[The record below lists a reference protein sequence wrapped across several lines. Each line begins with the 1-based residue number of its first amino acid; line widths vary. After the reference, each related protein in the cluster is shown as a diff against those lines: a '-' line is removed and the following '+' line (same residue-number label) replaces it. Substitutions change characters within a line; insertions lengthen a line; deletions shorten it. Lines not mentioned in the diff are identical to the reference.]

1 MAKSN
6 NNTNHNNNKKAHRNG
21 IKRPQKQRY
30 SSLRGVDQKFLRNQ
44 RFAKRYALKPSE
56 QRSIDR
62 SKFRKE
68 QKLVKA
74 AMIDICRVR
83 RLVNKNKN
91 DQQKKSADERKK
103 LWKEAKKAG
112 KTIAQFEKELRE
124 KAIALLKENSEK
136 NKAERKKAKEEK
148 AKAKAEAPKAAATT
162 TAAATAESK
171 LSKTKKKRAE
181 IRSRREKD
189 ERRKINFLALRRIK
203 YFENRKSNKLSAFK
217 KSSEKQKRKRLIIK
231 TQLYNELRERT
242 RERRTRRFANQRI
255 RDALKKVKKARE
267 EAKAAGKPYPRK
279 AKKEKKESKAK
290 AKFAKPGKKAV
301 KKATHDANVAKTAD
315 KKATKDANVAKAAV
329 KPKKKTS
336 KKTTESHKL
345 RENARGLPNRLT
357 PPLKV
362 DGKLK
367 KTLLTEIRNEK
378 KDRAVKRKEKKNKND
393 AQKKVETPKV

>member
-1 MAKSN
+1 
-6 NNTNHNNNKKAHRNG
+6 
-21 IKRPQKQRY
+21 
-30 SSLRGVDQKFLRNQ
+30 LRGVDQKFLRNQ

-91 DQQKKSADERKK
+91 AQQKKSADERRK

-112 KTIAQFEKELRE
+112 KTIAQFEKDLRE
-124 KAIALLKENSEK
+124 KAIALIKENSEK
-136 NKAERKKAKEEK
+136 NKAEKKKTKEEK
-148 AKAKAEAPKAAATT
+148 AKAKAEAPKTEAPKTATT
-162 TAAATAESK
+162 TTEKK

-181 IRSRREKD
+181 IRARREKD
-189 ERRKINFLALRRIK
+189 EIRKINFLALRRIK
-203 YFENRKSNKLSAFK
+203 YFENRKANKLSAFK

-231 TQLYNELRERT
+231 TQLFNEVRERT

-255 RDALKKVKKARE
+255 RDALKKVKKARD
-267 EAKAAGKPYPRK
+267 EAKAAEKPYPRK
-279 AKKEKKESKAK
+279 AKKEKKESKA
-290 AKFAKPGKKAV
+290 AKPKTAKPSKKAV
-301 KKATHDANVAKTAD
+301 KKATKVANIAKTAN
-315 KKATKDANVAKAAV
+315 KVAKDAAKSK
-329 KPKKKTS
+329 KPV
-336 KKTTESHKL
+336 KKTTQSYKL

-367 KTLLTEIRNEK
+367 KTLLAEIRNEK

-393 AQKKVETPKV
+393 AQKKVETPKTTV

>member
-1 MAKSN
+1 
-6 NNTNHNNNKKAHRNG
+6 
-21 IKRPQKQRY
+21 
-30 SSLRGVDQKFLRNQ
+30 
-44 RFAKRYALKPSE
+44 LKPGE
-56 QRSIDR
+56 QSAIDR

-83 RLVNKNKN
+83 RLVNKNK
-91 DQQKKSADERKK
+91 DAQQKKSADERRKQ
-103 LWKEAKKAG
+103 WKEAKKAG
-112 KTIAQFEKELRE
+112 KTVAQFEKDLRD
-124 KAIALLKENSEK
+124 KAIALIKENSEK
-136 NKAERKKAKEEK
+136 NKAERKKTKEEK
-148 AKAKAEAPKAAATT
+148 AKAKAEAPKTDA
-162 TAAATAESK
+162 AAATAAKTTK

-181 IRSRREKD
+181 IKARLEKN

-203 YFENRKSNKLSAFK
+203 YFENRKANKLSAFK

-267 EAKAAGKPYPRK
+267 EAKAAEKPYPRK
-279 AKKEKKESKAK
+279 AKKEDKKAK
-290 AKFAKPGKKAV
+290 APKAKHRLPGRKAV
-301 KKATHDANVAKTAD
+301 KQAAKDVNVARA
-315 KKATKDANVAKAAV
+315 AKAAL
-329 KPKKKTS
+329 KPKTKKT
-336 KKTTESHKL
+336 KKTTKSYKL

-367 KTLLTEIRNEK
+367 KTLLAEIRNEK

-393 AQKKVETPKV
+393 AQKKVETPKTEKTTV